1 MTTLFVARH
10 GQTDWN
16 LEHRWQG
23 HADPPLNETGRMQAA
38 ELGEA
43 LAGSSVEA
51 VFSSDLRRAAE
62 TAEIAGARLG
72 IAVELDARLREVDV
86 GEWSGLT
93 SAEVE
98 ERYPQG
104 YERRRAGMTGWTQG
118 EELAAMAARVVG
130 TLLEIAARHPDGRVL
145 VITHG
150 GTVRA
155 TLAACGLEPRTRP
168 MVRNGDVDEI
178 LVRDGRM
185 RWLHSIRGGLHQLV
199 HPSSDDAG

>member
-23 HADPPLNETGRMQAA
+23 HADPPLNETGRKQAA

-43 LAGSSVEA
+43 LVDTSVET

-72 IAVELDARLREVDV
+72 IPVELDTRLREVDV

-93 SAEVE
+93 SDEVE
-98 ERYPQG
+98 ERYPEG
-104 YERRRAGMTGWTQG
+104 YRRRRAGLTGWVEG
-118 EELAAMAARVVG
+118 EELAAMGARVVAA
-130 TLLEIAARHPDGRVL
+130 LLEIADRDPDGRVL
-145 VITHG
+145 VVTHG
-150 GTVRA
+150 GPIRA
-155 TLAACGLEPRTRP
+155 TLAACGEDPRARP
-168 MVRNGDVDEI
+168 AVRNGDIDEI

-185 RWLHSIRGGLHQLV
+185 RWLHSIRGGLHKQV
-199 HPSSDDAG
+199 QG